1 MNNPMS
7 PKDIRARVITRVFHN
22 LYWAVMNDPATT
34 STSRERIRLDVEGA
48 IGDTLS
54 QAVHWCMH
62 EEHAHPGLDKF
73 ISDLQ
78 I

>member
-1 MNNPMS
+1 MNMVS
-7 PKDIRARVITRVFHN
+7 PKNIRAAVITSVFHN
-22 LYWAVMNDPATT
+22 LYWAVMDDPATT
-34 STSRERIRLDVEGA
+34 STIQRERIGLDVEGA